1 MNSLSKFPSC
11 CVTSE
16 LVAEVPQRHHRAHCF
31 ELSLGLKTRE
41 NRMIHFIVLFIVTV
55 FINITK
61 TINITPR
68 GHPDAATEISLFS
81 LTKYQIPLMVSVGFG
96 CTRVICC
103 QGKEAK
109 FQFGEFPVLFFF
121 FSRGSCGLPLPPTE
135 AAVGARAGWGR
146 ASLLYVLGAGTRT
159 SSPPRMNR
167 KETLVPV

>member
-16 LVAEVPQRHHRAHCF
+16 LVAGVPQWHHRAHCF

-41 NRMIHFIVLFIVTV
+41 NRMIHFMVLFIVTV

-121 FSRGSCGLPLPPTE
+121 YPEGAVVCLSHPQKQLWEQRLGGEGLLSFMCWE
-135 AAVGARAGWGR
+135 LEQEQAHRLA
-146 ASLLYVLGAGTRT
+146 
-159 SSPPRMNR
+159 
-167 KETLVPV
+167 

>member
-121 FSRGSCGLPLPPTE
+121 FFQRELWFASPTHRSSCGSKGWVGKGFSPLCAWSWNKNKLT
-135 AAVGARAGWGR
+135 
-146 ASLLYVLGAGTRT
+146 ASH
-159 SSPPRMNR
+159 
-167 KETLVPV
+167 E